1 MAATRGADAPRVVLV
16 SPKHEGNVG
25 AVARAMANFGLCD
38 LWLVA
43 PRCRL
48 GREAEA
54 MAVHA
59 GALLAGARTVATLDE
74 ALADRTLAIATS
86 ARVRASDAHR
96 ASTPEAALARLH
108 GHAGALVFGPED
120 TGLDNAALDRCD
132 VVLTIPTAPYA
143 SLNLAQAVVVLAY
156 LWFTSRPADAPATGE
171 VEAEPARRPPQR
183 AQLEAMLAQFE
194 ALALRTG
201 YTDERRVVGMM
212 RHMRR
217 VLTRA
222 ASDAEDVARLRGL
235 WSQLAGALDRA
246 EWPGPTG
253 RRDDAGA
260 VDGVGP
266 DRGDRVA
273 ADDAAER

>member
-1 MAATRGADAPRVVLV
+1 MRTTRDGPPPRVVLV
-16 SPKHEGNVG
+16 SPKHGGNVG
-25 AVARAMANFGLCD
+25 AVARAMANFGLSD

-48 GREAEA
+48 GPEAEA

-59 GALLAGARTVATLDE
+59 GSLLASARTVATLDE
-74 ALADRTLAIATS
+74 AIADRTRVVGTS

-96 ASTPEAALARLH
+96 ASDPEPALAALH
-108 GHAGALVFGPED
+108 GRAGALVFGPED

-132 VVLTIPTAPYA
+132 LVVTIPTAPYA

-156 LWFTSRPADAPATGE
+156 AWFRGRAQDGPRAAGPHGEHVVPPAPERG
-171 VEAEPARRPPQR
+171 
-183 AQLEAMLAQFE
+183 QLEAMLSQFQ

-217 VLTRA
+217 VFTRA
-222 ASDAEDVARLRGL
+222 VDDAEDVARLRGL
-235 WSQLAGALDRA
+235 WSQLSGALDRA
-246 EWPGPTG
+246 E
-253 RRDDAGA
+253 RRADAS
-260 VDGVGP
+260 VDGDAP
-266 DRGDRVA
+266 Q
-273 ADDAAER
+273 ADD